1 MDLGTARKV
10 SAVHLVMLGNGT
22 SVELFESD
30 SPPANEK
37 AMTLAAAQTGAPTD
51 VTLRLATPTAARYW
65 VVWLTKLPAS
75 GTGFQGGIAEMTFLS

>member
-10 SAVHLVMLGNGT
+10 AAVHLALVGNGT

-30 SPPANEK
+30 SEPANEK
-37 AMTLAAAQTGAPTD
+37 AMTLAATQTGAPND

-65 VVWLTKLPAS
+65 VVWLTKLPAAS
-75 GTGFQGGIAEMTFLS
+75 TGFQGGIAEMTFLS